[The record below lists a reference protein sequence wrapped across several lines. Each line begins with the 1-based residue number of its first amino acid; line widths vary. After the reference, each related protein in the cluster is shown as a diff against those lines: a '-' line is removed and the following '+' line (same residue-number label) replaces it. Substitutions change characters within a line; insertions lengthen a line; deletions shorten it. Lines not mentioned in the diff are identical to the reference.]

1 MINPRHALLCPCR
14 VVPLS
19 AFLSSALLAGQGQP
33 IEPIQE
39 AVPDQL
45 SEIVVSR
52 RKGVPPAKLDATGYL
67 QRHCFDANRLDGRS
81 APPEDDLSWEPIDD
95 TARAQFG
102 ISDPEVPAFGLT
114 DEARDHTLLIK
125 FETFRLKNDLRE
137 NRCTL
142 VVIGGED
149 HAELPDRISA
159 MFKGRG
165 TQRHV
170 GHRDGSKKIDGWQQ
184 WLWTAM
190 PSRRSKAWQSINGRS
205 GGRASDSWV
214 VVVDEFFFDKHDYVF
229 VDLKTRQSAGAKL
242 SVLTFGYKTR
252 EKRASGD

>member
-1 MINPRHALLCPCR
+1 MISSRNALLR
-14 VVPLS
+14 LYWVVPLS
-19 AFLSSALLAGQGQP
+19 AFLSSALLAGQDQP
-33 IEPIQE
+33 SEPVQE
-39 AVPDQL
+39 VVSDQL
-45 SEIVVSR
+45 NEIVVSR
-52 RKGVPPAKLDATGYL
+52 RKGAPPAKLDATGYL
-67 QRHCFDANRLDGRS
+67 QRHCFDANRLSGRS

-102 ISDPEVPAFGLT
+102 ISDPEVPAFGLA
-114 DEARDHTLLIK
+114 DEARGHTLLIK

-137 NRCTL
+137 DRCTL

-170 GHRDGSKKIDGWQQ
+170 GHRDGSEKIDGWQQ

-214 VVVDEFFFDKHDYVF
+214 VIVDDSFFDRYDYVF
-229 VDLKTRQSAGAKL
+229 VDLKTRQGAGAKL
-242 SVLTFGYKTR
+242 SMLTFGSRTR
-252 EKRASGD
+252 EKGTPEG